1 MTLHGASS
9 QSASPD
15 STRRSPKPLPTK
27 LDSKLIAYSAAAMA
41 AGVSIIAQP
50 AQAKVVYTAVNVPIT
65 VNSTFAIDVNN
76 DGIPDFTIS
85 NRSYTPHLRLAPLG
99 YHSAGVGVTPKF
111 DNAVIASGKESF
123 CAGALNSGVT
133 VGPAS
138 PFQKKELAMW
148 ISAGSY
154 TYSGPGI
161 CPWKGSHP
169 PHAYLALKFTAG
181 GLTHYG
187 WARFSV
193 MHAQTH
199 AEVTLTGYAY
209 ETVPNQSIKTGVI
222 NGPAVKPT
230 RNFVPQMMPPTQ
242 RPGGLG
248 FLAAGV
254 PALALWRRPED
265 DQQN

>member
-1 MTLHGASS
+1 MTLPRASS
-9 QSASPD
+9 QSASSD
-15 STRRSPKPLPTK
+15 STQRVRRPLPTELDHK
-27 LDSKLIAYSAAAMA
+27 LFAYASVAMA

-50 AQAKVVYTAVNVPIT
+50 AHAKVVYTAVNVPIP
-65 VNSTFAIDVNN
+65 VNSTLAIDVNN

-85 NRSYTPHLRLAPLG
+85 NGSYQPARFPLG
-99 YHSAGVGVTPKF
+99 YHEAGVGVLPKF
-111 DNAVIASGKESF
+111 DNAVVASGKESF

-133 VGPAS
+133 VGPNS
-138 PFQKKELAMW
+138 PFQAKNITMW

-187 WARFSV
+187 WARFSF
-193 MHAQTH
+193 MHVQTH

-222 NGPAVKPT
+222 SGPSVKPS
-230 RNFVPQMMPPTQ
+230 RQLIPEMKAPAPIAANL
-242 RPGGLG
+242 GL
-248 FLAAGV
+248 LARGASV
-254 PALALWRRPED
+254 LAIWRRPD
-265 DQQN
+265 DLQ